1 MSKKTVTL
9 IILGADRELWDGDE
23 VRLKVTDMRKG
34 LKVLH
39 NEALPAGSHTILVN
53 LDLHFNAGQVYAIS
67 IDAKKHRTAWQL
79 IKRQTFLREEG
90 GTTIEVDGTT
100 MRLMLVPNNPSSSDL
115 NDGFDLLRTAGSPM
129 VGDAGGIKEEDFV
142 LLTDAAKMAL
152 LNIEAKLRATRING
166 TPVLSFVEGLV
177 KTEVDRLFLL
187 VRPELRQLVNDSAD
201 FASAPGHP
209 KPPKDTPIKL
219 PGHPRSWKH
228 TRFGAGNL
236 QLSFSENTL
245 PLPHELTKQ
254 VLSVDADLDLERGLL
269 HVAEWLDNKFI
280 HPSQKTNQTLIYALL
295 FSQNIIPRYTLN
307 PLSDA
312 G

>member
-1 MSKKTVTL
+1 MSIKTVNL
-9 IILGADRELWDGDE
+9 IILGADRKLWVGDQ
-23 VRLKVTDMRKG
+23 VRLKVTDMRD
-34 LKVLH
+34 LKVFH
-39 NEALPAGSHTILVN
+39 NKLLPEGSQTIIIN

-67 IDAKKHRTAWQL
+67 LEVKGHRMAWQL

-90 GTTIEVDGTT
+90 GTTIEVSGTT
-100 MRLMLVPNNPSSSDL
+100 MQLMLVPNNPSSSDL
-115 NDGFDLLRTAGSPM
+115 NNGYSLLRAAGSPT
-129 VGDAGGIKEEDFV
+129 VSDPGGIKEDDYV

-152 LNIEAKLRATRING
+152 LNIEAKLRATRLNG
-166 TPVLSFVEGLV
+166 TPALSFVEGLV
-177 KTEVDRLFLL
+177 KSDVDRLFLL
-187 VRPELRQLVNDSAD
+187 VRPELRQLVADSAD

-209 KPPKDTPIKL
+209 KPPKDTAIKL

-245 PLPHELTKQ
+245 TLPHDETKQ
-254 VLSVDADLDLERGLL
+254 VLSVDADIDLERGLL

-280 HPSQKTNQTLIYALL
+280 HPSQKTNQTLVYALL
-295 FSQNIIPRYTLN
+295 FSQGIIPRYTLN
-307 PLSDA
+307 PLTEA

>member
-1 MSKKTVTL
+1 MSTKIVTL
-9 IILGADRELWDGDE
+9 IILRADRELWDGDE
-23 VRLKVTDMRKG
+23 VRLKVTDMREG
-34 LKVLH
+34 LKVKK
-39 NEALPAGSHTILVN
+39 NELLSAGSHTIIIK
-53 LDLHFNAGQVYAIS
+53 LDLHFDAGQVYAIS
-67 IDAKKHRTAWQL
+67 VDTKGHRRAWQL
-79 IKRQTFLREEG
+79 INRRTFLREEA
-90 GTTIEVDGTT
+90 GTTIEVSGTT

-115 NDGFDLLRTAGSPM
+115 DAGYDSLSQAGSPT
-129 VGDAGGIKEEDFV
+129 VAEAGGLKREDYL

-166 TPVLSFVEGLV
+166 TPVLFFVEGLV
-177 KTEVDRLFLL
+177 KSDVDRLFLL
-187 VRPELRQLVNDSAD
+187 VRPELRQLVGDSAD

-228 TRFGAGNL
+228 TRFGAGNV

-245 PLPHELTKQ
+245 PLPHDETKQ
-254 VLSVDADLDLERGLL
+254 VLSVDADIDLERGLL

-280 HPSQKTNQTLIYALL
+280 NPSQKTNQTLVYALL
-295 FSQNIIPRYTLN
+295 FSQGIIPRYTLN